1 MRPRRS
7 RTEKDGKRGTASFAS
22 LLAGRM
28 AVTAARPCAGR
39 VHRWRQRTRRD
50 ASAIVLCC
58 ALLGVAGCASTDP
71 PAAGATVGSVPIEC
85 APFARAVARLPLRGA
100 AADWWVLADGRYAR
114 GQTPRV
120 GSILVF
126 RRTARLP
133 DGHVA
138 VVSSVV
144 SDRRILV
151 THANWVRHQVSE
163 NVPVIDVSAGNDW
176 TRVRVWWPPAGQ
188 IGATEYATFGFI
200 AADDP
205 PRSDQ
210 IAANTQALIKSATR
224 E

>member
-1 MRPRRS
+1 MS
-7 RTEKDGKRGTASFAS
+7 G
-22 LLAGRM
+22 
-28 AVTAARPCAGR
+28 
-39 VHRWRQRTRRD
+39 
-50 ASAIVLCC
+50 
-58 ALLGVAGCASTDP
+58 
-71 PAAGATVGSVPIEC
+71 TVGSLAMQC
-85 APFARAVARLPLRGA
+85 APFARAVSGVQLRGA
-100 AADWWVLADGRYAR
+100 AADWWQLSKGRYER
-114 GQTPRV
+114 GQTPAV
-120 GSILVF
+120 GSVLVF
-126 RRTARLP
+126 RRTARLS

-138 VVSSVV
+138 VVSRVV

-205 PRSDQ
+205 PGRDQ
-210 IAANTQALIKSATR
+210 IAANAQQLIKSATR